1 MLLVAIVELSTKM
14 IKPMLGIACDLEKL
28 QFPLYASP
36 KLDGIRALVTEDG
49 LCSRN
54 GKLIPNDFVRAMCK
68 DLPIGLD
75 GELIV
80 GNLTA
85 TDVFRRTSSEV
96 MSKKGTP
103 RFSYQVFDN
112 YRTEGNFL
120 KRYSTIP
127 FNLRL
132 PHVSIN
138 SLKELL
144 KYEETV
150 LNLGYEGV
158 MLRYPNAPYKFGR
171 STVKEGALL
180 KLKRFSDS
188 EAIILAVE
196 PLYTNL
202 NEATKDNLGRT
213 TRSSHKANLEA
224 QDRLG
229 ALLVRDIYTGVEF
242 SVGSGFDDELRD
254 ELWNNNPI
262 GKTIKYK
269 YFPVGQ
275 KDKPRFPIFLGFR
288 DAQDM
293 S

>member
-1 MLLVAIVELSTKM
+1 MA
-14 IKPMLGIACDLEKL
+14 IKPMLGIACNLEKL

-80 GNLTA
+80 GSPTA
-85 TDVFRRTSSEV
+85 NNVFRATSSGV
-96 MSKKGTP
+96 MSKDKEP
-103 RFSYQVFDN
+103 DFIYYVFDN
-112 YRTEGNFL
+112 YKQEGSFISRYNSITAHEDYCYV
-120 KRYSTIP
+120 KRVDQKAI
-127 FNLRL
+127 
-132 PHVSIN
+132 IN
-138 SLKELL
+138 MQQLSV
-144 KYEETV
+144 YEEDCLTA
-150 LNLGYEGV
+150 GFEGV

-229 ALLVRDIYTGVEF
+229 ALLVRDIHTGVEF

-262 GKTIKYK
+262 GKIIKYK

-288 DAQDM
+288 DAQDI
-293 S
+293 